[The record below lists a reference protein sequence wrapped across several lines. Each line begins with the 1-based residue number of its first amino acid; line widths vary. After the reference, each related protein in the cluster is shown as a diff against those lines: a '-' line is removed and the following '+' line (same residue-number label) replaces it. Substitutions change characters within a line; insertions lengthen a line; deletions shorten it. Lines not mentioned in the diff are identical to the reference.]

1 MKTKQTILVAG
12 IFAAGLLLELT
23 AVAGEINV
31 KKETG
36 SADAQVVAPVAGA
49 TSAPSAN
56 PNIKV
61 EILKSK
67 DSQTPYPVLKDDLVN
82 AGSPALAKVLFE
94 DFTRFGACNA
104 AALNDGEVGTPSNQV
119 NVTFD
124 LDGQWTTTFLLDI
137 SKSPKGY
144 DISEIKTAAGWPP
157 NRACQKYELLI
168 SKVSEPE
175 KFISQGTFEADAEG
189 GLATQIK
196 LTGKQNLIESNV
208 SALKFKFMV
217 AKSAALGGN
226 ETAYREIDIIGTASE
241 K

>member
-1 MKTKQTILVAG
+1 MKAKQMIVVAG
-12 IFAAGLLLELT
+12 IVTAGLLLELT

-61 EILKSK
+61 EVIKSNEGNM
-67 DSQTPYPVLKDDLVN
+67 PYPVLKDDLVN
-82 AGSPALAKVLFE
+82 AGSPALAKVSHEEFKQHVGHS
-94 DFTRFGACNA
+94 TS
-104 AALNDGEVGTPSNQV
+104 ALNDGGNGT
-119 NVTFD
+119 VTFD
-124 LDGQWTTTFLLDI
+124 LDGKWTTTFDLDTA
-137 SKSPKGY
+137 KAPKGY
-144 DISEIKTAAGWPP
+144 DITEIMTSAAWAP

-168 SKVSEPE
+168 SKVSAPD
-175 KFISQGTFEADAEG
+175 KFISMGIFEADAEKAI
-189 GLATQIK
+189 ATQIK

-208 SALKFKFMV
+208 AAVKFNFMV
-217 AKSAALGGN
+217 PKSAAGGAT